1 MKSPTIVVIGS
12 SNTDLVMEVS
22 VLPRPGET
30 VAGGNFRVG
39 AGGKGANQAV
49 AAARAG
55 ATVGFVGRVGRDDY
69 GRAARTGL
77 LREGID
83 LTYLVDDP
91 SHHSGVAVILVAADG
106 ANSIAVA
113 GGANLALDPEDVG
126 RAAPAFA
133 GARVVLAQFE
143 TSPESVAAAARLAAT
158 RGATFILNPAPARP
172 LPPGLVS
179 LVSILTPNELE
190 AEALTGVP
198 VTDVASAGRAA
209 AALRKQGFRSVVI
222 TLGARGALLAHD
234 DAVVHVPGF
243 AVDAVDTTAAG
254 DVFNG
259 ALAAA
264 LAEGRSLPAA
274 VRFANAA
281 AALAVTRRG
290 AQESAPSRESIDA
303 FLAGPPGSTA
313 P

>member
-1 MKSPTIVVIGS
+1 MTSPTLVVIGS
-12 SNTDLVMEVS
+12 SNTDLVMEVP

-30 VAGGNFRVG
+30 VAGGTFRVG

-55 ATVGFVGRVGRDDY
+55 AAVRFVGRVGRDDY

-83 LTYLVDDP
+83 LTHLVEDP

-106 ANSIAVA
+106 TNSIAVA
-113 GGANLALDPEDVG
+113 GGANLALDAEDVR
-126 RAAPAFA
+126 RAGPAFA
-133 GARVVLAQFE
+133 GTRVVLAQFE
-143 TSPESVAAAARLAAT
+143 TSPEPVEAAGRLAAAN
-158 RGATFILNPAPARP
+158 RATFILNPAPARP
-172 LPPGLVS
+172 IAPGLAP

-190 AEALTGVP
+190 AETLTGVS
-198 VTDVASAGRAA
+198 VNDVAGAGRAA
-209 AALRKQGFRSVVI
+209 AALREQGFHCVVI
-222 TLGARGALLAHD
+222 TLGARGALLAHAG
-234 DAVVHVPGF
+234 AVVHVPGF

-259 ALAAA
+259 ALATA
-264 LAEGRSLPAA
+264 LAEDRPLPEA

-290 AQESAPSRESIDA
+290 AQESAPTRQAIDA
-303 FLAGPPGSTA
+303 FLARPPGSHA
-313 P
+313 S